1 MEKKEAEAKL
11 SSEAEMI
18 YKKLGHQR
26 YKSLVEDM
34 RKIARKFKERHDRYE
49 NIVKEPL
56 TPSTGVNYLLFDHE
70 LRRVGPK
77 SFFK

>member
-1 MEKKEAEAKL
+1 MEAKL

-34 RKIARKFKERHDRYE
+34 RKIAEKFKERHNRYE

-56 TPSTGVNYLLFDHE
+56 TPSTGVNHSYLCITVLSKRKDF
-70 LRRVGPK
+70 VK
-77 SFFK
+77 

>member
-1 MEKKEAEAKL
+1 MDPKL

-56 TPSTGVNYLLFDHE
+56 TPSTGVNYLTFYRKNQ
-70 LRRVGPK
+70 LRDI
-77 SFFK
+77 

>member
-1 MEKKEAEAKL
+1 MEAKL

-34 RKIARKFKERHDRYE
+34 RKIAEKFKERHNRYE

-56 TPSTGVNYLLFDHE
+56 TPSTGVNHYYLHITVLSKRKDLE
-70 LRRVGPK
+70 NE
-77 SFFK
+77 

>member
-1 MEKKEAEAKL
+1 MEAKL

-34 RKIARKFKERHDRYE
+34 RKIAEKFKERHNRYE

-56 TPSTGVNYLLFDHE
+56 TPSTGVNHYYLCNTILSGWKDLGHE
-70 LRRVGPK
+70 
-77 SFFK
+77 

>member
-1 MEKKEAEAKL
+1 MEAKL

-34 RKIARKFKERHDRYE
+34 RKIAEKFKERHNRYE

-56 TPSTGVNYLLFDHE
+56 TPSTGVNYYY
-70 LRRVGPK
+70 LRTTVLSKRK
-77 SFFK
+77 DL

>member
-1 MEKKEAEAKL
+1 MEAKL

-34 RKIARKFKERHDRYE
+34 RKIAEKFKERHNRYE

-56 TPSTGVNYLLFDHE
+56 TPSTGVNYHYLCITVLSKRKDLGRE
-70 LRRVGPK
+70 
-77 SFFK
+77 

>member
-1 MEKKEAEAKL
+1 MEAKL

-34 RKIARKFKERHDRYE
+34 RKIAEKFKERHNRYE

-56 TPSTGVNYLLFDHE
+56 TPSTGVNHYHLRITILSE
-70 LRRVGPK
+70 LGYE
-77 SFFK
+77 

>member
-1 MEKKEAEAKL
+1 MEAKL

-34 RKIARKFKERHDRYE
+34 RKIAEKFKERHNRYE

-56 TPSTGVNYLLFDHE
+56 TPSTGVKTAIQLYLF
-70 LRRVGPK
+70 RI
-77 SFFK
+77 FFLQSRNSISIL

>member
-1 MEKKEAEAKL
+1 MEAKL

-34 RKIARKFKERHDRYE
+34 RKIAEKFKERHNRYE

-56 TPSTGVNYLLFDHE
+56 TPSTGVNHYYLRITVLSKRIDLGHE
-70 LRRVGPK
+70 
-77 SFFK
+77 

>member
-1 MEKKEAEAKL
+1 MEAKL

-18 YKKLGHQR
+18 YKKLSHQR

-34 RKIARKFKERHDRYE
+34 RKIAEKFKERHTRYE

-56 TPSTGVNYLLFDHE
+56 TPSTGV
-70 LRRVGPK
+70 K
-77 SFFK
+77 STFYKVASFWGTDFHIIMTYF

>member
-1 MEKKEAEAKL
+1 MEAKL

-34 RKIARKFKERHDRYE
+34 RKIAEKFKERHNRYE

-56 TPSTGVNYLLFDHE
+56 TPSTGVNYSHMCNTLLQINY
-70 LRRVGPK
+70 LILTM
-77 SFFK
+77 